1 MWDCP
6 IKPTITN
13 RVDFC
18 GTFQKLRCKI
28 EPCPLIGV
36 CSLGEFTP
44 SYILHT
50 RAFGTY
56 LLGGGVFTLKVHL
69 KNGFFF
75 KIVFDIIDYK

>member
-1 MWDCP
+1 MRDCP

-56 LLGGGVFTLKVHL
+56 LLGGGIYLEGALEEWVT
-69 KNGFFF
+69 FF